1 MGGDRTRFDAAR
13 HAENAPPLTDGLMMK
28 IWPDFLRTRH
38 RADRTSAP
46 ETKASRSAALI
57 ALSHAGQPAWTPRDY
72 GALAREGFQTNAIVY
87 RVVRMIAETAASL
100 PWLYFEGRKER
111 PDHPLAQLLQAPNPL
126 EGRTDFLEQLYGF
139 LLLSGNAYAEA
150 VKIDGSVHELHALR
164 PDRMM
169 VIPGPK
175 GWPEAYE
182 YNVDGRKLRYAVHED
197 ERPILH
203 VRLFHPLNDYYGF
216 SPMEAAATAI
226 DVHNAAMA
234 WNKALL
240 DNGARPSG
248 ALVYQ
253 GPPGTALTAEQF
265 ERLKGELEDSFQ
277 GAGNAGR
284 PLLLEGGLDWKSL
297 SVTARDMDFIQAKA
311 AAAREIALAFGV
323 PPLLIGLPGD
333 NTYANLSEANRAF
346 WRQCVVPLAQRMANN
361 IARWLGPDFGSIP
374 TIEMDLD
381 AVAALAEEREAL
393 WRRMGAADFLS
404 RDEKRAATGYG
415 RSGEGD

>member
-1 MGGDRTRFDAAR
+1 MKHWSNFFRTGAR
-13 HAENAPPLTDGLMMK
+13 AE
-28 IWPDFLRTRH
+28 
-38 RADRTSAP
+38 RASVP

-57 ALSHAGQPAWTPRDY
+57 ALSNGGQAAWTPRDY
-72 GALAREGFQTNAIVY
+72 AALAREGFQANAIVY
-87 RVVRMIAETAASL
+87 RVVRMIAEAAANL
-100 PWLYFEGRKER
+100 PWLYFDGRKER
-111 PDHPLAQLLQAPNPL
+111 PDHPLAQLLQAPNPF
-126 EGRTDFLEQLYGF
+126 ESGTDFLEQLYGF

-150 VKIDGSVHELHALR
+150 VRIDGAAHELYALR

-169 VIPGPK
+169 VIPGSK
-175 GWPEAYE
+175 GWPTAYE
-182 YNVDGRKLRYAVHED
+182 YNVDGRKLRYAASED
-197 ERPILH
+197 ARPILH
-203 VRLFHPLNDYYGF
+203 LRLFHPLNDYYGL

-265 ERLKGELEDSFQ
+265 ERLKSELEDSFQ
-277 GAGNAGR
+277 GTGNAGR

-297 SVTARDMDFIQAKA
+297 SVSARDMDFIQAKA

-333 NTYANLSEANRAF
+333 NTYANLSDANRAF

-361 IARWLGPDFGSIP
+361 IARWLGPDYGSVP
-374 TIEMDLD
+374 AIEMDLD
-381 AVAALAEEREAL
+381 AVAALADEREAL
-393 WRRMGAADFLS
+393 WRRIGTADFLS
-404 RDEKRAATGYG
+404 RDEKRATTGYG
-415 RSGEGD
+415 QSEEGE